1 MLRVVALLLIL
12 LNAGYFAWS
21 QGLLRAYGW
30 APAEQHEPE
39 RLAQQVRPEALRI
52 LSAPALPPAPVPQ
65 VTASAAPAAQAPE
78 VAEEAS
84 ARATAQCWQA
94 GPWDVTQ
101 AAQLEAVRRQ
111 LGQALPAG
119 SWTLDVRVTA
129 PARWIIYMGRY
140 ANTAELDRKRAQL
153 SPRTRRGLQTL
164 DNPELQPGLS
174 LARFE
179 TQAKAQDELEA
190 MQKRGVRTA
199 RVVQEWPERRQAW
212 VRVQA
217 PDAAHAAA
225 GQAALQSLPTL
236 NGKAPTT
243 CPP

>member
-1 MLRVVALLLIL
+1 MLRIVALLLIL

-39 RLAQQVRPEALRI
+39 RLAQQIRPEAIRI
-52 LSAPALPPAPVPQ
+52 LSAPAQPVVVPPVTAAANPVP
-65 VTASAAPAAQAPE
+65 VATEESSGRAA
-78 VAEEAS
+78 
-84 ARATAQCWQA
+84 AQCWQA
-94 GPWDVTQ
+94 GPLDVTQ
-101 AAQLEAVRRQ
+101 PAQLEVVRRQ
-111 LGQALPAG
+111 LGQALPTG

-140 ANTAELDRKRAQL
+140 ANVAELDRKRAQL
-153 SPRTRRGLQTL
+153 SPRTRRALQTL

-179 TQAKAQDELEA
+179 TQAKAEDELDV
-190 MQKRGVRTA
+190 MQKRGLRTA

-212 VRVQA
+212 ARVQVA
-217 PDAAHAAA
+217 DAAQAATA
-225 GQAALQSLPTL
+225 QAALQALPAI
-236 NGKAPTT
+236 NGKAPSA
-243 CPP
+243 CAP

>member
-1 MLRVVALLLIL
+1 MLRIVALLLIL
-12 LNAGYFAWS
+12 LNASYFAWS

-39 RLAQQVRPEALRI
+39 RLAQQVRPEAIRI
-52 LSAPALPPAPVPQ
+52 LSAPALPAAVPSVAAAATPAPVA
-65 VTASAAPAAQAPE
+65 T
-78 VAEEAS
+78 EES
-84 ARATAQCWQA
+84 LGRATAQCWQA

-101 AAQLEAVRRQ
+101 PAQLEALRRQ
-111 LGQALPAG
+111 LGQSLSAG

-140 ANTAELDRKRAQL
+140 ANATELDRKRAQL
-153 SPRTRRGLQTL
+153 SPRTRRALQTL

-179 TQAKAQDELEA
+179 TQAKAEGELDA
-190 MQKRGVRTA
+190 MQKRGLRSA
-199 RVVQEWPERRQAW
+199 RVVQEWPERRQAS

-217 PDAAHAAA
+217 ADAAQAATA
-225 GQAALQSLPTL
+225 QAALQALPAI
-236 NGKAPTT
+236 NGKAPSA
-243 CPP
+243 CAP